1 MCDLCLDSID
11 KPHVDADGTKRVRAC
26 PNVATRQVVQHGK
39 KDRLL
44 NICEEHFAKEA
55 S

>member
-26 PNVATRQVVQHGK
+26 PNVAMRQVLDAKG
-39 KDRLL
+39 RRI